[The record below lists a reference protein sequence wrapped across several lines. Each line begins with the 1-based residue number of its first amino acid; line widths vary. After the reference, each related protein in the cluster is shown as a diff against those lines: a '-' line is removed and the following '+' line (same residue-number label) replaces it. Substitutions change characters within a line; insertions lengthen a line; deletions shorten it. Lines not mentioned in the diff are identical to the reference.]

1 MAGVVQL
8 GAMTTGHA
16 CWPPTMVSQG
26 SPNVIVEGLP
36 AVTMGHMGI
45 PHVCTSPSYPVH
57 PLVVSQGSSN
67 IMVNGAPLAKMG
79 DQMSCTDM
87 IAQGSGTVL
96 GGG

>member
-16 CWPPTMVSQG
+16 CWPPTMVAQG
-26 SPNVIVEGLP
+26 SPNVLVEGLP
-36 AVTMGHMGI
+36 AVTVGHMAI
-45 PHVCTSPSYPVH
+45 PHVCTSTPNPVH
-57 PLVVSQGSSN
+57 PAAVAQGSGT
-67 IMVNGAPLAKMG
+67 ILVNGAPLARMG
-79 DQMSCTDM
+79 DQLSCSDM